1 MPERLVRGVPA
12 SPGIA
17 AGRARVL
24 DPALP
29 AGADAAVLP
38 EAERPAE
45 ASRAQAALDAAQAE
59 IERVAERLRAEGRG
73 EEAEIVD
80 TGALLAADPALRESV
95 RAAVGERGATAAAA
109 ILEASGEAADTLAA
123 LEDPMLAARADD
135 LRSVGRR
142 AARLA
147 IGDQS
152 EPDRASAE
160 GVVVIATDL
169 GPADVAELGAE
180 VSAIALGAGAVTAH
194 AAIVARSLGVP
205 MAIGLGGELASVE
218 QGQPIVVDGS
228 EGSAILDP
236 SAERLKQAL
245 AAGAARADERE
256 RAAAERSL
264 PAVTLDGT
272 PIAVLANVA
281 SPAEVRVA
289 LEAGAEGVGLLRTE
303 LAFLDAPGWPSED
316 QHQRALRPTL
326 EAIGDRLATVRVLDF
341 GGDKSPPFLTGASER
356 GIALLLADREALETQ
371 LRAILRVGHEARLR
385 VLLPLVAGPDQ
396 VRAAREALTRSSEAA
411 GRQAPPLGAMIETV
425 EAVERVGEIAAA
437 ADFLS
442 IGTNDLAASVL
453 GRDRFAPGSVTAH
466 DPRVLGAIAATARAG
481 AEAGLLVEVCGEAAS
496 EPLVAPILIG
506 LGVGELSV
514 GAARVGA
521 TRRLVREARASDAR
535 ELAAQAV
542 EATDA
547 DAVEALVG
555 EAMPES
561 ASGEGGD
568 AADQGPEGAG
578 SVLPLRRE
586 P

>member
-1 MPERLVRGVPA
+1 MSERVVRGVPA

-29 AGADAAVLP
+29 AGADAAPLP
-38 EAERPAE
+38 EADRPAE
-45 ASRAQAALDAAQAE
+45 TSRAEAALDAAQAE
-59 IERVAERLRAEGRG
+59 IERVVERLRAEGRD

-80 TGALLAADPALRESV
+80 TGALLAADPTLRESV
-95 RAAVGERGATAAAA
+95 RAAVAERGAPAAAA
-109 ILEASGEAADTLAA
+109 ILEASGAAADTLAA

-152 EPDRASAE
+152 EPDRASSE

-180 VSAIALGAGAVTAH
+180 VNAIALGAGAVTAH

-205 MAIGLGGELASVE
+205 MAIGLGGDVASVE

-236 SAERLKQAL
+236 SPERLGEAL
-245 AAGAARADERE
+245 RAGAARADERE

-272 PIAVLANVA
+272 RVAVLANVA
-281 SPAEVRVA
+281 SPAEVRVG

-303 LAFLDAPGWPSED
+303 LAFLDAAGWPSEE
-316 QHQRALRPTL
+316 QHQRVLRPTL

-356 GIALLLADREALETQ
+356 GIELLLRDPESLEAQ
-371 LRAILRVGHEARLR
+371 LRAILRAGAEARLR

-396 VRAAREALTRSSEAA
+396 VRAAREALSRSAEAT
-411 GRQAPPLGAMIETV
+411 GSDEAPPLGAMIETV
-425 EAVERVGEIAAA
+425 EAVERVDEIAAA

-453 GRDRFAPGSVTAH
+453 GRDRFAAGSVAAH
-466 DPRVLGAIAATARAG
+466 DPRVLAAVAATARAS
-481 AEAGLLVEVCGEAAS
+481 AEAGLVLEVCGEAAS

-521 TRRLVREARASDAR
+521 TRRLVRESRASDAR

-542 EATDA
+542 EASDTG
-547 DAVEALVG
+547 AVEALVG
-555 EAMPES
+555 EAMPGS
-561 ASGEGGD
+561 A
-568 AADQGPEGAG
+568 
-578 SVLPLRRE
+578 
-586 P
+586 